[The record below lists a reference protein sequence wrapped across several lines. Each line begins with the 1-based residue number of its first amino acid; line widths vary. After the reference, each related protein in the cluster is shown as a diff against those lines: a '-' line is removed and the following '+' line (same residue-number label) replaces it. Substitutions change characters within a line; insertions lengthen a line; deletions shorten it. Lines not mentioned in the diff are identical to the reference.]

1 MPVFWQPFR
10 LESKMIKKKKYDYY
24 KLDVGFFPDVIKLC
38 FDDKVFQ
45 QILKDHD
52 VSLKANALDCGIA
65 ETHLIGDGKD
75 AIIILVFDMS
85 LVTDNLDELV
95 DTITHEVSHAV
106 DHLAEHIGEEDNFV
120 NETRAYL
127 SGHLAGQI
135 FKICMHEKEK
145 YVRKTSRTATKQIG
159 KTKRGDEPQIHINY
173 IGRSGSHS
181 FIELESIIRGAED
194 DDREAEQETRTG
206 F

>member
-1 MPVFWQPFR
+1 
-10 LESKMIKKKKYDYY
+10 MIKKKKSYNYY
-24 KLDVGFFPDVIKLC
+24 KLNVGFFPDIVKLC

-52 VSLKANALDCGIA
+52 VTLKASALDCGIA

-85 LVTDNLDELV
+85 LVNDNLGELV

-145 YVRKTSRTATKQIG
+145 YARKASRKVSQQKSQRVGRPELQVDQHGLGSAGQDRVLEQLGILGGAQDGNRSTVP
-159 KTKRGDEPQIHINY
+159 KTDP
-173 IGRSGSHS
+173 SV
-181 FIELESIIRGAED
+181 
-194 DDREAEQETRTG
+194 
-206 F
+206 

>member
-1 MPVFWQPFR
+1 MN
-10 LESKMIKKKKYDYY
+10 KKKKKYNYY
-24 KLDVGFFPDVIKLC
+24 KLNVGFFPDIVKLC
-38 FDDKVFQ
+38 FDDKIFQ

-52 VSLKANALDCGIA
+52 VTLKASALDCGIA

-85 LVTDNLDELV
+85 LVNDNLSELV

-106 DHLAEHIGEEDNFV
+106 DHLAEHIGESDNFV

-145 YVRKTSRTATKQIG
+145 YARKASRKVSKQKSKGIG
-159 KTKRGDEPQIHINY
+159 GTIVQVDKLSVGS
-173 IGRSGSHS
+173 SGSN
-181 FIELESIIRGAED
+181 SIPQQPSPSSGTKDHDGSALTTAD
-194 DDREAEQETRTG
+194 PSV
-206 F
+206 

>member
-1 MPVFWQPFR
+1 MVT
-10 LESKMIKKKKYDYY
+10 KKKKYNYY
-24 KLDVGFFPDVIKLC
+24 KLNVGFFPDIVKLC
-38 FDDKVFQ
+38 FDNTVFQ

-52 VSLKANALDCGIA
+52 VTLKANALDCGIA

-85 LVTDNLDELV
+85 LVNDNLSELV
-95 DTITHEVSHAV
+95 DTIAHEVSHAV

-145 YVRKTSRTATKQIG
+145 HVRKASGKLLKQ
-159 KTKRGDEPQIHINY
+159 KSKRVKGPELQVDQLSLGGTGSSSFPSGAGVSSGAKDFDWQI
-173 IGRSGSHS
+173 
-181 FIELESIIRGAED
+181 ES
-194 DDREAEQETRTG
+194 EARTG

>member
-1 MPVFWQPFR
+1 M
-10 LESKMIKKKKYDYY
+10 KKKNYNYY
-24 KLDVGFFPDVIKLC
+24 KLNVGFFPDVVKLC

-52 VSLKANALDCGIA
+52 VTLKANALDTGIA

-85 LVTDNLDELV
+85 LVNDNLGELV

-106 DHLAEHIGEEDNFV
+106 DHLADHIGEEDNFV
-120 NETRAYL
+120 HETRAYL

-145 YVRKTSRTATKQIG
+145 YARKASRKVSNKKSQGVRGTNIQVDQHSVGSAGQDSNVKQP
-159 KTKRGDEPQIHINY
+159 DPP
-173 IGRSGSHS
+173 SGTEN
-181 FIELESIIRGAED
+181 IEWGIVP
-194 DDREAEQETRTG
+194 EADPRV
-206 F
+206 

>member
-1 MPVFWQPFR
+1 M
-10 LESKMIKKKKYDYY
+10 KKKKNYNYY
-24 KLDVGFFPDVIKLC
+24 KLNVGFFPDVIKLC

-52 VSLKANALDCGIA
+52 VTLKASALDCGIA

-85 LVTDNLDELV
+85 LVNDNLGELV
-95 DTITHEVSHAV
+95 DTIAHEVSHAV

-120 NETRAYL
+120 HETRAYL

-145 YVRKTSRTATKQIG
+145 YARKANRKISSKKSKRVGGPDVQVDQLSDGGSGPDSVSQQPSTLGGIEDLNRHPIG
-159 KTKRGDEPQIHINY
+159 
-173 IGRSGSHS
+173 
-181 FIELESIIRGAED
+181 
-194 DDREAEQETRTG
+194 
-206 F
+206 

>member
-1 MPVFWQPFR
+1 MV
-10 LESKMIKKKKYDYY
+10 KKKKNYNYY
-24 KLDVGFFPDVIKLC
+24 KLNVGFFPDVVKLC

-52 VSLKANALDCGIA
+52 VTLKASALDSGIA

-85 LVTDNLDELV
+85 LVNDNLGELV
-95 DTITHEVSHAV
+95 DTICHEVSHAV

-145 YVRKTSRTATKQIG
+145 YARKASRKVSDKKSKGAGGAVVQV
-159 KTKRGDEPQIHINY
+159 DQLSD
-173 IGRSGSHS
+173 GRTGQNSAAEQSGT
-181 FIELESIIRGAED
+181 LCGAED
-194 DDREAEQETRTG
+194 GNGLTVTKTDSSI
-206 F
+206 

>member
-1 MPVFWQPFR
+1 MV
-10 LESKMIKKKKYDYY
+10 KKKKNYNYY
-24 KLDVGFFPDVIKLC
+24 KLNVGFFPDVVKLC

-85 LVTDNLDELV
+85 LVNDNLGGLV
-95 DTITHEVSHAV
+95 DTIAHEVSHAV

-127 SGHLAGQI
+127 SGHLSGQI

-145 YVRKTSRTATKQIG
+145 YARKASRKVSDKKGQGIGGPIVQVDKLSDRSTGQNSLTAQ
-159 KTKRGDEPQIHINY
+159 P
-173 IGRSGSHS
+173 
-181 FIELESIIRGAED
+181 SIFCGAED
-194 DDREAEQETRTG
+194 GDGNIVTPPDPRL
-206 F
+206 

>member
-1 MPVFWQPFR
+1 MKQ
-10 LESKMIKKKKYDYY
+10 KKYNYY
-24 KLDVGFFPDVIKLC
+24 KLNVGFFPDVIKLC

-52 VSLKANALDCGIA
+52 VTLKASALDCGIA
-65 ETHLIGDGKD
+65 ETHLIGDGKN

-85 LVTDNLDELV
+85 LVNDNLGELV
-95 DTITHEVSHAV
+95 DTICHEVSHAV

-145 YVRKTSRTATKQIG
+145 HARKTSRKISKQKSQG
-159 KTKRGDEPQIHINY
+159 V
-173 IGRSGSHS
+173 GRP
-181 FIELESIIRGAED
+181 ELQVDQLSVGGAGQD
-194 DDREAEQETRTG
+194 SPAEQPSLLRGTENRNGDAITTPNLSV
-206 F
+206 

>member
-1 MPVFWQPFR
+1 
-10 LESKMIKKKKYDYY
+10 MIKKKKSYNYY
-24 KLDVGFFPDVIKLC
+24 KLNVGFFPDVVKLC

-52 VSLKANALDCGIA
+52 VTLKASALDCGIA

-85 LVTDNLDELV
+85 LVNDNLGELV
-95 DTITHEVSHAV
+95 DTICHEVSHAV

-145 YVRKTSRTATKQIG
+145 YARKASRKISNKKSKG
-159 KTKRGDEPQIHINY
+159 
-173 IGRSGSHS
+173 IGRAELQVDIQRDGSAGSNSVSQPTNPPSGT
-181 FIELESIIRGAED
+181 ENGN
-194 DDREAEQETRTG
+194 G
-206 F
+206 FTEPATNPSV

>member
-1 MPVFWQPFR
+1 M
-10 LESKMIKKKKYDYY
+10 KKKNYNYY
-24 KLDVGFFPDVIKLC
+24 KLNVGFFPDVVKLC

-52 VSLKANALDCGIA
+52 VTLKASALDCGIA

-75 AIIILVFDMS
+75 AIIILVFDLS
-85 LVTDNLDELV
+85 LVNDNLGELV
-95 DTITHEVSHAV
+95 DTIAHEVSHAV

-145 YVRKTSRTATKQIG
+145 YARKTSRKVSKQKGQGAGRVELQVDQLSDRSAGQNSTVEQPSSLCRTKDGNWSTQ
-159 KTKRGDEPQIHINY
+159 PQTN
-173 IGRSGSHS
+173 
-181 FIELESIIRGAED
+181 
-194 DDREAEQETRTG
+194 TRI
-206 F
+206 

>member
-1 MPVFWQPFR
+1 MKP
-10 LESKMIKKKKYDYY
+10 KKKKYNYY
-24 KLDVGFFPDVIKLC
+24 KLNVGFFPDIIKLC

-52 VSLKANALDCGIA
+52 VTLKASALDTGIA

-85 LVTDNLDELV
+85 LVNDNLGELV

-120 NETRAYL
+120 HETRAYL

-135 FKICMHEKEK
+135 FKICLHEKEK
-145 YVRKTSRTATKQIG
+145 YARKASRKVSKQTSKRVGGTELQVDQLSDGSTRPIG
-159 KTKRGDEPQIHINY
+159 I
-173 IGRSGSHS
+173 
-181 FIELESIIRGAED
+181 
-194 DDREAEQETRTG
+194 AEQSSPLRGTENGNRSIEPAPNTSV
-206 F
+206 

>member
-1 MPVFWQPFR
+1 MV
-10 LESKMIKKKKYDYY
+10 KKKKKYNYY
-24 KLDVGFFPDVIKLC
+24 KLNVGFFPDIVKLC

-52 VSLKANALDCGIA
+52 VTLKANALDCGIA

-85 LVTDNLDELV
+85 LVNDNLSELV
-95 DTITHEVSHAV
+95 DTIAHEVNHAV

-145 YVRKTSRTATKQIG
+145 YARKASRKISKPKSEGTRRTDVQVDQLSVGSAGPNSIPEQPSASSGVKNFDWQT
-159 KTKRGDEPQIHINY
+159 EP
-173 IGRSGSHS
+173 
-181 FIELESIIRGAED
+181 
-194 DDREAEQETRTG
+194 ETRTG

>member
-1 MPVFWQPFR
+1 MAV
-10 LESKMIKKKKYDYY
+10 KKKKKYNYY
-24 KLDVGFFPDVIKLC
+24 KLNVGFFPDIVKLC

-45 QILKDHD
+45 QILKDHE
-52 VSLKANALDCGIA
+52 VTLKASALDSGIA

-75 AIIILVFDMS
+75 AIIILDFDMS
-85 LVTDNLDELV
+85 LVNDNLGELV

-145 YVRKTSRTATKQIG
+145 YARKASRKISNKKSQGAGGSVVQVDQLSNGSAGQNSIPEQQVSLGGTQDA
-159 KTKRGDEPQIHINY
+159 N
-173 IGRSGSHS
+173 RSTVTQTNAGV
-181 FIELESIIRGAED
+181 
-194 DDREAEQETRTG
+194 
-206 F
+206 

>member
-1 MPVFWQPFR
+1 MVT
-10 LESKMIKKKKYDYY
+10 KKKKYNYY
-24 KLDVGFFPDVIKLC
+24 KLNVGFFPDIVKLC
-38 FDDKVFQ
+38 FDNTVFQ

-52 VSLKANALDCGIA
+52 VTLKANALDCGIA

-85 LVTDNLDELV
+85 LVNDNLSELV
-95 DTITHEVSHAV
+95 DTIAHEVSHAV

-145 YVRKTSRTATKQIG
+145 HARKANRKIPNKKSQGKQRPDVQVDKLSVG
-159 KTKRGDEPQIHINY
+159 GAGSNSFPSGESASSGAKDFDWQI
-173 IGRSGSHS
+173 
-181 FIELESIIRGAED
+181 ES
-194 DDREAEQETRTG
+194 ETRTG

>member
-1 MPVFWQPFR
+1 
-10 LESKMIKKKKYDYY
+10 MIKKKKNYNYY

-52 VSLKANALDCGIA
+52 VTLKASALDCGIA

-85 LVTDNLDELV
+85 LVNDNLGELV

-106 DHLAEHIGEEDNFV
+106 DHLAEHIGEDDNFV
-120 NETRAYL
+120 HETRAYL

-135 FKICMHEKEK
+135 FKICLHEKEK
-145 YVRKTSRTATKQIG
+145 YARKANRKVSKQKSERPQRPELQVDKLSDGSAGSYSISVGSSTS
-159 KTKRGDEPQIHINY
+159 
-173 IGRSGSHS
+173 SG
-181 FIELESIIRGAED
+181 IENSNGITI
-194 DDREAEQETRTG
+194 TPPNTSV
-206 F
+206 

>member
-1 MPVFWQPFR
+1 MV
-10 LESKMIKKKKYDYY
+10 KKKKNYNYY
-24 KLDVGFFPDVIKLC
+24 KLNVGFFPDIVKLC

-45 QILKDHD
+45 QILKDHE
-52 VSLKANALDCGIA
+52 VTLKASALDSGIA

-85 LVTDNLDELV
+85 LVNDNLGELV

-145 YVRKTSRTATKQIG
+145 YARKASRKVSNKKSQGAGGPVVQVDQLSLGSAGQNSVSEQPVLLSGAQDANRSTVTKTDAG
-159 KTKRGDEPQIHINY
+159 V
-173 IGRSGSHS
+173 
-181 FIELESIIRGAED
+181 
-194 DDREAEQETRTG
+194 
-206 F
+206 

>member
-1 MPVFWQPFR
+1 MV
-10 LESKMIKKKKYDYY
+10 KKKKNYNYY

-52 VSLKANALDCGIA
+52 VTLKANALDCGIA

-85 LVTDNLDELV
+85 LVNDNLGELV

-120 NETRAYL
+120 HETRAYL

-145 YVRKTSRTATKQIG
+145 YARKTSRKISNKTREGKQRPLVQVDQLSDGGPGPNSIPE
-159 KTKRGDEPQIHINY
+159 R
-173 IGRSGSHS
+173 
-181 FIELESIIRGAED
+181 ESIPSGAED
-194 DDREAEQETRTG
+194 KHWSPFA
-206 F
+206 

>member
-1 MPVFWQPFR
+1 MV
-10 LESKMIKKKKYDYY
+10 KKKKNYNYY
-24 KLDVGFFPDVIKLC
+24 KLNVGFFPDIVKLC

-52 VSLKANALDCGIA
+52 VTLKANALDTGIA

-85 LVTDNLDELV
+85 LVNDNLGELV
-95 DTITHEVSHAV
+95 DTIAHEVSHAV

-145 YVRKTSRTATKQIG
+145 YARKASRKVSSKKG
-159 KTKRGDEPQIHINY
+159 SGERGTNVQMDQHSVGSAGSSSIPEQPSAP
-173 IGRSGSHS
+173 SGVEN
-181 FIELESIIRGAED
+181 IEWGIIPAPDSSI
-194 DDREAEQETRTG
+194 
-206 F
+206 

>member
-1 MPVFWQPFR
+1 MV
-10 LESKMIKKKKYDYY
+10 KKKKNYNYY
-24 KLDVGFFPDVIKLC
+24 KLNVGFFPDIVKLC

-52 VSLKANALDCGIA
+52 VTLKANALDSGIA

-85 LVTDNLDELV
+85 LVNDNLGELV

-145 YVRKTSRTATKQIG
+145 YARKANRKISNKTGKRNGGLDVQVDQLSVGSAGSNSIPQQPSPPNRTENGNGGTLAPS
-159 KTKRGDEPQIHINY
+159 D
-173 IGRSGSHS
+173 S
-181 FIELESIIRGAED
+181 SI
-194 DDREAEQETRTG
+194 
-206 F
+206 

>member
-1 MPVFWQPFR
+1 M
-10 LESKMIKKKKYDYY
+10 KKKKNYNYY
-24 KLDVGFFPDVIKLC
+24 KLNVGFFPDVIKLC
-38 FDDKVFQ
+38 FDNKVFQ

-52 VSLKANALDCGIA
+52 VTLKANALDCGIA

-85 LVTDNLDELV
+85 LVNDNLGELV

-145 YVRKTSRTATKQIG
+145 YARKASRKVSNKKGQGVGRTELQVDQLGNGGAGQVGVSEQSSSLSGIENNNGFTVTTSDVRV
-159 KTKRGDEPQIHINY
+159 
-173 IGRSGSHS
+173 
-181 FIELESIIRGAED
+181 
-194 DDREAEQETRTG
+194 
-206 F
+206 

>member
-1 MPVFWQPFR
+1 M
-10 LESKMIKKKKYDYY
+10 LKKKKNYNYY

-52 VSLKANALDCGIA
+52 VTLKASALDCGIA

-85 LVTDNLDELV
+85 LVNDNLGELV

-145 YVRKTSRTATKQIG
+145 YARKASRKISKQASQ
-159 KTKRGDEPQIHINY
+159 RV
-173 IGRSGSHS
+173 GRS
-181 FIELESIIRGAED
+181 ELQVDQLGNGGAGQDSIPKQPSAPSGTENNNGVTITTTDVRI
-194 DDREAEQETRTG
+194 
-206 F
+206 

>member
-1 MPVFWQPFR
+1 MV
-10 LESKMIKKKKYDYY
+10 KKKKNYNYY
-24 KLDVGFFPDVIKLC
+24 KLNVGFFPDVIKLC

-52 VSLKANALDCGIA
+52 VTLKASALDCGIA

-85 LVTDNLDELV
+85 LVNDNLGELV
-95 DTITHEVSHAV
+95 DTIAHEVSHAV

-120 NETRAYL
+120 HETRAYL

-145 YVRKTSRTATKQIG
+145 YARKASRKVSDKKNKG
-159 KTKRGDEPQIHINY
+159 
-173 IGRSGSHS
+173 IGRPVVQVDKLSNGSTGS
-181 FIELESIIRGAED
+181 DSVSQQPGTLGGIEDLNRHPIG
-194 DDREAEQETRTG
+194 
-206 F
+206 

>member
-1 MPVFWQPFR
+1 
-10 LESKMIKKKKYDYY
+10 MIKKKKSYNYY
-24 KLDVGFFPDVIKLC
+24 KLNVGFFPDIVKLC

-52 VSLKANALDCGIA
+52 VTLKASALDCGIA

-75 AIIILVFDMS
+75 AIIVLVFDMS
-85 LVTDNLDELV
+85 LVNDNLGELV

-145 YVRKTSRTATKQIG
+145 HARKTSRKVSKQKGQGVGRPELQVDQQRDRSAGQNSISTEPSALRRTENG
-159 KTKRGDEPQIHINY
+159 NWIPEPKTDP
-173 IGRSGSHS
+173 
-181 FIELESIIRGAED
+181 SI
-194 DDREAEQETRTG
+194 
-206 F
+206 

>member
-1 MPVFWQPFR
+1 MNP
-10 LESKMIKKKKYDYY
+10 KKKKNYNYY
-24 KLDVGFFPDVIKLC
+24 KLDVGFFPDIIKLC

-52 VSLKANALDCGIA
+52 VTLKASALDCGIA

-85 LVTDNLDELV
+85 LVNDNLGELV
-95 DTITHEVSHAV
+95 DTIAHEVSHAV
-106 DHLAEHIGEEDNFV
+106 DHLAEHIGETDNFV

-135 FKICMHEKEK
+135 FKICVHEKEK
-145 YVRKTSRTATKQIG
+145 YARKASRKISGKKDKRIG
-159 KTKRGDEPQIHINY
+159 GTVVQVDLNSDGGTGQNSIPEQPSAPSGAQDDNGNP
-173 IGRSGSHS
+173 IGQADPSV
-181 FIELESIIRGAED
+181 
-194 DDREAEQETRTG
+194 
-206 F
+206 

>member
-1 MPVFWQPFR
+1 MV
-10 LESKMIKKKKYDYY
+10 KKKKNYNYY
-24 KLDVGFFPDVIKLC
+24 KLNVGFFPDVVKLC

-52 VSLKANALDCGIA
+52 VTLKASALDCGIA

-85 LVTDNLDELV
+85 LVNDNLGELV
-95 DTITHEVSHAV
+95 DTIAHEVSHAV

-120 NETRAYL
+120 HETRAYL

-145 YVRKTSRTATKQIG
+145 YARKASRKIPDKKGKRNGRPDVQVDQHSIG
-159 KTKRGDEPQIHINY
+159 S
-173 IGRSGSHS
+173 SGSNS
-181 FIELESIIRGAED
+181 LPEQPSPPSGIENIEWGAIPKTDSSI
-194 DDREAEQETRTG
+194 
-206 F
+206 

>member
-1 MPVFWQPFR
+1 M
-10 LESKMIKKKKYDYY
+10 LKKKKKYNYY
-24 KLDVGFFPDVIKLC
+24 KLDVGFFPDIIKLC

-52 VSLKANALDCGIA
+52 VTLKASALDCGIA

-85 LVTDNLDELV
+85 LVNDNLGELV

-106 DHLAEHIGEEDNFV
+106 DHLAEHIGETDNFV

-135 FKICMHEKEK
+135 FKICVHEKEK
-145 YVRKTSRTATKQIG
+145 YARKASRKISKQASQG
-159 KTKRGDEPQIHINY
+159 KQRTELQVDQFSNGS
-173 IGRSGSHS
+173 SGQNSVPLGGNTLS
-181 FIELESIIRGAED
+181 RIENRDGLTITPPDPSL
-194 DDREAEQETRTG
+194 
-206 F
+206 

>member
-1 MPVFWQPFR
+1 MV
-10 LESKMIKKKKYDYY
+10 KKKKNYNYY
-24 KLDVGFFPDVIKLC
+24 KLDVGFFPDIVKLC

-52 VSLKANALDCGIA
+52 VTLKTSALDCGIA

-85 LVTDNLDELV
+85 LVNDNLGELV

-120 NETRAYL
+120 HETRAYL

-145 YVRKTSRTATKQIG
+145 YARKASRKVSNKKSQRVGRPELQVDQLSDGSAGQNNISQQPSAPSGIEDLNRHPIG
-159 KTKRGDEPQIHINY
+159 
-173 IGRSGSHS
+173 
-181 FIELESIIRGAED
+181 
-194 DDREAEQETRTG
+194 
-206 F
+206 

>member
-1 MPVFWQPFR
+1 M
-10 LESKMIKKKKYDYY
+10 KKKKSYNYY
-24 KLDVGFFPDVIKLC
+24 KLNVGFFPDIVKLC

-52 VSLKANALDCGIA
+52 VTLKASALDSGIA

-85 LVTDNLDELV
+85 LVNDNLGELV

-145 YVRKTSRTATKQIG
+145 YVRKANRDKAKQAS
-159 KTKRGDEPQIHINY
+159 KTKRGAVAEVY
-173 IGRSGSHS
+173 IVSDGSTRSHS
-181 FIELESIIRGAED
+181 AAELEDIIRGAED
-194 DDREAEQETRTG
+194 DERRG

>member
-1 MPVFWQPFR
+1 M
-10 LESKMIKKKKYDYY
+10 KKKNYNYY
-24 KLDVGFFPDVIKLC
+24 KLNVGFFPDVIKLC

-52 VSLKANALDCGIA
+52 VTLKASALDCGIA

-85 LVTDNLDELV
+85 LVNDNLSELV
-95 DTITHEVSHAV
+95 DTIAHEVSHAV
-106 DHLAEHIGEEDNFV
+106 DHLAEHIGEDDNFV
-120 NETRAYL
+120 HETRAYL

-145 YVRKTSRTATKQIG
+145 YARKASRKISKQKSEG
-159 KTKRGDEPQIHINY
+159 KQRPLVQVDKLSDGSAGQNNPSEQSGTLRGTQDRDGDAEP
-173 IGRSGSHS
+173 
-181 FIELESIIRGAED
+181 
-194 DDREAEQETRTG
+194 ETRTG

>member
-1 MPVFWQPFR
+1 M
-10 LESKMIKKKKYDYY
+10 LKKKKNYNYY
-24 KLDVGFFPDVIKLC
+24 KLNVGFFPDIVKLC

-52 VSLKANALDCGIA
+52 VTLKANALDCGIA

-85 LVTDNLDELV
+85 LVNDNLSELV
-95 DTITHEVSHAV
+95 DTIAHEVNHAV

-145 YVRKTSRTATKQIG
+145 YARKASRKISSKKGSGVGGTDVQVDQHSVGSAGSNSILELKSIVRRAEDGDG
-159 KTKRGDEPQIHINY
+159 KT
-173 IGRSGSHS
+173 
-181 FIELESIIRGAED
+181 ES
-194 DDREAEQETRTG
+194 ETRTG

>member
-1 MPVFWQPFR
+1 MV
-10 LESKMIKKKKYDYY
+10 KKKKNYNYY
-24 KLDVGFFPDVIKLC
+24 KLNVGFFPDIVKLC

-52 VSLKANALDCGIA
+52 VTLKANALDCGIA

-85 LVTDNLDELV
+85 LVNDNLSELV
-95 DTITHEVSHAV
+95 DTIAHEVNHAV

-145 YVRKTSRTATKQIG
+145 YARKASRKIPSKKG
-159 KTKRGDEPQIHINY
+159 
-173 IGRSGSHS
+173 SGVGGTDVQVDQHS
-181 FIELESIIRGAED
+181 VGSAGSNSIPELKSVVCGAED
-194 DDREAEQETRTG
+194 GDGKTESETRTG

>member
-1 MPVFWQPFR
+1 M
-10 LESKMIKKKKYDYY
+10 LKKKKKYNYY
-24 KLDVGFFPDVIKLC
+24 KLDVGFFPDIIKLC

-52 VSLKANALDCGIA
+52 VTLKASALDCGIA

-85 LVTDNLDELV
+85 LVNDNLGELV

-106 DHLAEHIGEEDNFV
+106 DHLAEHIGETDNFV

-135 FKICMHEKEK
+135 FKICVHEKEK
-145 YVRKTSRTATKQIG
+145 YARKASRKISKQASQGKQRTELQVDKLSDGSAGSNSVPLGGNTPSRIEDNNGLTITSP
-159 KTKRGDEPQIHINY
+159 DP
-173 IGRSGSHS
+173 
-181 FIELESIIRGAED
+181 SI
-194 DDREAEQETRTG
+194 
-206 F
+206 

>member
-1 MPVFWQPFR
+1 MV
-10 LESKMIKKKKYDYY
+10 KKKKNYNYY

-52 VSLKANALDCGIA
+52 VTLKANALDCGIA
-65 ETHLIGDGKD
+65 ETHLIGDSKD

-85 LVTDNLDELV
+85 LVNDNLGELV
-95 DTITHEVSHAV
+95 DTIAHEVSHAV

-135 FKICMHEKEK
+135 FKICVHEKEK
-145 YVRKTSRTATKQIG
+145 YARKANRKVSDKKG
-159 KTKRGDEPQIHINY
+159 KREQRPELQVDLQRDGGTGQNSIPEQPSAPSGIKDDNGDT
-173 IGRSGSHS
+173 
-181 FIELESIIRGAED
+181 IR
-194 DDREAEQETRTG
+194 
-206 F
+206 